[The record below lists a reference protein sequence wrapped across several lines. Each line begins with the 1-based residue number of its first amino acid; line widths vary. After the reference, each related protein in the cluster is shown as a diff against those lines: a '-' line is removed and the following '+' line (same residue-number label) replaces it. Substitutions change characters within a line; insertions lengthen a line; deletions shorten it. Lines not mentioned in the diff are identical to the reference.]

1 MYSFFCIT
9 ATLLHLLV
17 GGEAFTLQ
25 LDFYGKDIDQT
36 FLQIFF
42 LLSDKLDIE
51 QDTAMIG

>member
-1 MYSFFCIT
+1 M
-9 ATLLHLLV
+9 LV